1 MIKRIEICVFFI
13 LIILAMAY
21 PVVAKQPVAAPVEAV
36 TPVDEAR
43 RRGPHGEIY
52 RPPPDPD
59 WIQFRKSGIMR
70 SYPEIPP
77 KTPLVD
83 SWTGKGTA

>member
-43 RRGPHGEIY
+43 RR
-52 RPPPDPD
+52 
-59 WIQFRKSGIMR
+59 
-70 SYPEIPP
+70 
-77 KTPLVD
+77 
-83 SWTGKGTA
+83 